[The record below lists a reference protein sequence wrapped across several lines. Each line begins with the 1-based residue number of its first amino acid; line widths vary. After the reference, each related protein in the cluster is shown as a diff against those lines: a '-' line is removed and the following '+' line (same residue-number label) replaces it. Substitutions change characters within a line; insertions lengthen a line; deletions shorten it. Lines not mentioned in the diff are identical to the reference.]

1 MLSYA
6 KSPPPF
12 SKYDT
17 YNIWPGGIDPI
28 TIKSVRMHGG
38 RKKTYKKRRH
48 NKKSR
53 KLLRKR
59 KSN

>member
-12 SKYDT
+12 SKHDT
-17 YNIWPGGIDPI
+17 YNIWSGGVDPT

-38 RKKTYKKRRH
+38 KTYKKRRH

-53 KLLRKR
+53 KLLRKH